1 MAGWLT
7 SSSTGETSFK
17 AVYLAR
23 YAGSLSG
30 TTDPFSSQV
39 CHLAQVGEVGV
50 ETVTGEQTD
59 KNTFCGKGVAVS
71 VTWLVPTTRYEISWG
86 HHAPAMLALLAL
98 LFPRS

>member
-1 MAGWLT
+1 MADIFIDRRDFIQG
-7 SSSTGETSFK
+7 
-17 AVYLAR
+17 
-23 YAGSLSG
+23 G
-30 TTDPFSSQV
+30 TFGTIRWTFVRDEDPEAFSSQA
-39 CHLAQVGEVGV
+39 CHQAQVGAVGV
-50 ETVTGEQTD
+50 ETVTGEWTD